1 MSHLKLS
8 ITSWGVV
15 ALDKK
20 GINALMRGAAND
32 VKSKTARLIG
42 RGAGGG
48 RTYRG
53 GGGGAYR
60 GGYRAGHYT
69 ASAPGEPPVKV
80 TGSLRSSLKSYVY
93 KEGAGFAVRERQF
106 YSLFL
111 EAGAQG
117 GGNPGKR
124 ANAKQRATARRHRA
138 RGVYTT
144 RVLDPRPHLDRVIE
158 QEHANIDRRIKAAF
172 EQGLKWRQT
181 R

>member
-1 MSHLKLS
+1 MSHLKLT
-8 ITSWGVV
+8 ITSWGEV

-20 GINALMRGAAND
+20 ELRALMRSAANN
-32 VKSKTARLIG
+32 VKSKTAQLIG
-42 RGAGGG
+42 KQAGGG

-60 GGYRAGHYT
+60 GGYKAGQYT

-93 KEGAGFAVRERQF
+93 KDDNGFAVRERQF

-111 EAGAQG
+111 EAGAKG
-117 GGNPGKR
+117 GGNPGR
-124 ANAKQRATARRHRA
+124 NARQRAHARRHRA
-138 RGVYTT
+138 RSVYTA
-144 RVLDPRPHLDRVIE
+144 RVLDPRPHLDRVME
-158 QEHANIDRRIKAAF
+158 AEHANIDRRVKQAF

-181 R
+181 K